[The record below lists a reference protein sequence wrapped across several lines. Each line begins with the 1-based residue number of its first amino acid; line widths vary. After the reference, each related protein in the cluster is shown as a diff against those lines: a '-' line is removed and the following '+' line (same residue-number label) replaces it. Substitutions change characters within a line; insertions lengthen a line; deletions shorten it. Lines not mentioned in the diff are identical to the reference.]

1 MSEVAN
7 EGGWREHIGE
17 YFFRWRDLLPIPIVL
32 VLIARARKRPLCRLL
47 GLPLIAAGEL
57 LRLAAIRHIGP
68 TTRTR
73 EVCADRLVTSG
84 PYAWVRHPLY
94 LANALKVA
102 GMLLFAGDLPVGIVA
117 TVFYAAE
124 FSAMIPYEETF
135 LKGKF
140 PESFESW
147 AARTPAF
154 IPRRPE
160 EDDELPAMSPKWSWS
175 EALRSERRTFMST
188 GLILIALAVSSA
200 LRGERTS

>member
-1 MSEVAN
+1 MSESPLA
-7 EGGWREHIGE
+7 GGWRERVGE
-17 YFFRWRDLLPIPIVL
+17 VFFRWRDLLPVPVALLL
-32 VLIARARKRPLCRLL
+32 VARARKRPLGWLL
-47 GLPLIAAGEL
+47 GLPLVAVGEL

-73 EVCADRLVTSG
+73 EICADRLVTSG

-102 GMLLFAGDLPVGIVA
+102 GMLLCAGDLPVGILA
-117 TVFYAAE
+117 TVFYIVE
-124 FSAMIPYEETF
+124 FSTMIPYEEAF
-135 LKGKF
+135 LKDKF

-160 EDDELPAMSPKWSWS
+160 ESDETAEPVAKWAWS
-175 EALRSERRTFMST
+175 EAFRSERRTFLST
-188 GLILIALAVSSA
+188 GLILLVLLIASSA
-200 LRGERTS
+200 RRERTP

>member
-1 MSEVAN
+1 MSESPIP
-7 EGGWREHIGE
+7 GGLWERIGGF
-17 YFFRWRDLLPIPIVL
+17 FFRWRDVLPVPIALLL
-32 VLIARARKRPLCRLL
+32 VARAKFRPLGWLL
-47 GLPLIAAGEL
+47 GLPLVAAGEI

-73 EVCADRLVTSG
+73 EICADRLVTSG

-102 GMLLFAGDLPVGIVA
+102 GLLLCAGNLPAGIVA
-117 TVFYAAE
+117 AAFYIAE
-124 FSAMIPYEETF
+124 FATMIPYEEAF
-135 LKGKF
+135 LRDKF

-160 EDDELPAMSPKWSWS
+160 EADEASETHPKWDWS
-175 EALRSERRTFMST
+175 EAFRSERRTFMST
-188 GLILIALAVSSA
+188 GLILSALAASCL
-200 LRGERTS
+200 LRKGRTA

>member
-1 MSEVAN
+1 MNGSPIP
-7 EGGWREHIGE
+7 GGLRERVGGF
-17 YFFRWRDLLPIPIVL
+17 FFRWRDVLPVPIALFMV
-32 VLIARARKRPLCRLL
+32 ARAKFRLAGWLL
-47 GLPLIAAGEL
+47 GLPLVAAGEI

-73 EVCADRLVTSG
+73 EICADRLVTSG

-102 GMLLFAGDLPVGIVA
+102 GLLLCAGNLPAGIVA
-117 TVFYAAE
+117 TIFYIAE
-124 FSAMIPYEETF
+124 FATMIPYEEAF
-135 LKGKF
+135 LKDRF

-160 EDDELPAMSPKWSWS
+160 EADEAAEAHPKWDWE
-175 EALRSERRTFMST
+175 EAFRSERRTFMST
-188 GLILIALAVSSA
+188 GLILSVLAVA
-200 LRGERTS
+200 CLARREKTA

>member
-1 MSEVAN
+1 MSGSPVP
-7 EGGWREHIGE
+7 GGLRERIGSF
-17 YFFRWRDLLPIPIVL
+17 FFRWRDVLPVPIALFL
-32 VLIARARKRPLCRLL
+32 VAKATFRPFGWLL
-47 GLPLIAAGEL
+47 GLPLIVAGEV

-73 EVCADRLVTSG
+73 EICADRLVTSG

-102 GMLLFAGDLPVGIVA
+102 GLLFCAGNLTGGIVA
-117 TVFYAAE
+117 TVFYIIE
-124 FSAMIPYEETF
+124 FSTMIPYEEAF
-135 LKGKF
+135 LKDRF

-160 EDDELPAMSPKWSWS
+160 EPDEAAETRPKWGWG
-175 EALRSERRTFMST
+175 EAFRSERRTFMST
-188 GLILIALAVSSA
+188 GMILAALAAVSLA
-200 LRGERTS
+200 RKGRTA